1 MSVVCLFILHNI
13 MLYGIIGIFIL
24 TAYCIPGAF
33 LVPKIAYWVMT
44 PYAIELLEKSGIER
58 KIKTSAII

>member
-1 MSVVCLFILHNI
+1 MFIDF
-13 MLYGIIGIFIL
+13 LYGIIGIFIL

-44 PYAIELLEKSGIER
+44 PYITMAVCIAVMSMLLMM
-58 KIKTSAII
+58 

>member
-1 MSVVCLFILHNI
+1 